1 MSEPRPSSSSQRSP
15 SGASRLLE
23 LVVRPGCPPRPGGG
37 LLTDWYRESVAAI
50 DLEEWCDPAVRHL
63 GAVFESEADLA
74 TIEEA
79 VVAFAQARAGSDHT
93 AAEVAADVVALVR
106 LAWPGAGHG
115 GTSGM
120 GGSMP
125 SACSPVPSAPGRRS
139 GWRSRRPSTAS
150 ILARTHSAEVAV
162 ARLPFGTAAA
172 RTFAALV
179 GTPVADQ
186 RA

>member
-1 MSEPRPSSSSQRSP
+1 MARRGSSSSSSGRDAPLGRAAGSSP
-15 SGASRLLE
+15 TGTASRAPPSNSTSGATR
-23 LVVRPGCPPRPGGG
+23 RCG
-37 LLTDWYRESVAAI
+37 T
-50 DLEEWCDPAVRHL
+50 L